1 MEIFQYGQEEIEY
14 LKKKDKK
21 LAAAIERI
29 GFVERQI
36 IPDVFTALINS
47 IVSQQISMK
56 AADTIWTRMQERFGK
71 ITPETIALK
80 TAEEVQQC
88 GITMKK
94 AGYIKSIANAV
105 LSGEFNIL
113 ELSQLP
119 DDEICKRL
127 SALNG
132 IGVWTAEMLM
142 IFCLQRPNIVS
153 WDDLAIRRGMMM
165 LYHHRKLDKAKF
177 ERYKRRYSPYGTVA
191 AFYLWA
197 ISVEQ

>member
-1 MEIFQYGQEEIEY
+1 LF
-14 LKKKDKK
+14 
-21 LAAAIERI
+21 AAL
-29 GFVERQI
+29 V
-36 IPDVFTALINS
+36 NS
-47 IVSQQISMK
+47 IIGQQISMK
-56 AADTIWTRMQERFGK
+56 AVNTIWARMQDRFCE
-71 ITPETIALK
+71 ITPQTIASK

-94 AGYIKSIANAV
+94 AMYIKTIAEAV
-105 LSGEFNIL
+105 LSGEFNIA

-119 DDEICKRL
+119 DDEVCKRL

-132 IGVWTAEMLM
+132 IGVWTAQMLM
-142 IFCLQRPNIVS
+142 TFCLQRPNIVS

-191 AFYLWA
+191 AFYLWET
-197 ISVEQ
+197 SVGQ